1 MALEIF
7 RLVGSI
13 FVDTDEAERSLSKTD
28 NKAAGVGATLLSG
41 VKSAAKFG
49 AALVAGASAAA
60 AGLVALTESTREY
73 RTEQAKLLTAFETA
87 EFSGDAARTTYE
99 SLNSVLGDSGQAV
112 EAANHLARLCSTEQ
126 QLADW
131 TTIAAGVYGTFGD
144 SIPIE
149 GLTEAANET
158 AKVGSVTGSLAD
170 ALNWV
175 GISEDE
181 FNARLAACS
190 SEQERAALITDTLNG
205 AYSEAADTY
214 KQMNGEALAA
224 NAAQDKLN
232 SSMAT
237 LGGMVE
243 PLVTNGKQLI
253 ADVLIGAMPYLQSFA
268 QIALPTIM
276 LMLQTIGTNILP
288 PLFNLLSAVLPSVGE
303 LAQNILPLIC
313 DLITNLMP
321 LLIQVCEAIL
331 PVTVELIQKILPPLL
346 DIINLVLPMVMQ
358 LLDILLPV
366 LSFLIELIGDGISFA
381 LSGLASLI
389 LSVSNAFVG
398 AWDLIQNTWISAVDF
413 FDSIWLGIQSAFG
426 SVADWFRN
434 VFSNAW
440 TAVKNV
446 FSTGGEIFDGIKD
459 GIADTFITVVNAIIR
474 GINKVIAIPFNTI
487 NGVLNK
493 VRRIEIIGYEPFR
506 NLWGKNPLKV
516 PQIPEMYEGGVLEKG
531 QTGYLEGTGAEAVVP
546 LHNNRKWI
554 RALAEDMRNE
564 MPAPSP
570 AQSAIEQKLDR
581 LIQLLEKL
589 LSMGIYLDG
598 DRVGSFLD
606 RYLGG
611 EASKNARLVI

>member
-232 SSMAT
+232 ASMAT

-243 PLVTNGKQLI
+243 PIVTNGKQLV

-268 QIALPTIM
+268 QIAFRDVVIDPISASYTAPAFVLLLCEKYNLFAEDARRILCGNVDVAGAYNPQAEKPTTIWDYLSGM
-276 LMLQTIGTNILP
+276 KEALGGYISVRYADGSVYVDYTVQSGVVSEQHIIKGLNLVSIRTTIESEEYCTRVYPIGSDGTLINSVNGNKPVLINAEAEKLMGCVVNRLIEVNSTDPETIKNAG
-288 PLFNLLSAVLPSVGE
+288 
-303 LAQNILPLIC
+303 
-313 DLITNLMP
+313 
-321 LLIQVCEAIL
+321 
-331 PVTVELIQKILPPLL
+331 QKILNECSELQPQLQVSAIDRSGIDPTLPPFLTGQWA
-346 DIINLVLPMVMQ
+346 IVELPH
-358 LLDILLPV
+358 
-366 LSFLIELIGDGISFA
+366 A
-381 LSGLASLI
+381 
-389 LSVSNAFVG
+389 
-398 AWDLIQNTWISAVDF
+398 DLE
-413 FDSIWLGIQSAFG
+413 
-426 SVADWFRN
+426 
-434 VFSNAW
+434 
-440 TAVKNV
+440 TAVQIVEVK
-446 FSTGGEIFDGIKD
+446 TD
-459 GIADTFITVVNAIIR
+459 
-474 GINKVIAIPFNTI
+474 
-487 NGVLNK
+487 L
-493 VRRIEIIGYEPFR
+493 
-506 NLWGKNPLKV
+506 LKPNN
-516 PQIPEMYEGGVLEKG
+516 PQITLGSTP
-531 QTGYLEGTGAEAVVP
+531 
-546 LHNNRKWI
+546 RKI
-554 RALAEDMRNE
+554 TTM
-564 MPAPSP
+564 
-570 AQSAIEQKLDR
+570 
-581 LIQLLEKL
+581 
-589 LSMGIYLDG
+589 
-598 DRVGSFLD
+598 
-606 RYLGG
+606 LGG
-611 EASKNARLVI
+611 RK